1 MRKPANP
8 FIVSGYHSP
17 GYFCNREEEVAWLRE
32 QITNERN
39 CVLYSWRRIGKTALI
54 RHFFYQIERD
64 KYADGVFVDLLGTSG
79 LTEAKRRIALAI
91 LNRFGELEKGL
102 GSTIKK
108 LIGSIGATIGFDP
121 LSGTP
126 QITFGVGHS
135 QLANTSLEAMGGFL
149 AERKRPVIICMDEFQ
164 QVTGYHEENVEATFR
179 TWMQEFPMIRFIFCG
194 SHRHMMISMF
204 SDESRP
210 FYRST
215 QIYGLEPLSQDVYAR
230 FIQLHF
236 RKHEKQIVQ
245 EQLDQIFSWTRMQ
258 TYYVQLVCNKLF
270 GRTDQVRSS
279 HIEEVLAEIIQ
290 QEIPLFSSYQQLLTA
305 FQWKL
310 LLAIAR
316 AETVENPLSQ
326 NFLEEY
332 GLGAASSV
340 SSALQAL
347 ARKEFVIHHAGKYTL
362 HDTLLMRW
370 IQSLP
375 L

>member
-1 MRKPANP
+1 MRNPANP

-17 GYFCNREEEVAWLRE
+17 TYFCNRNEEVAWLRE
-32 QITNERN
+32 QIDNERN
-39 CVLYSWRRIGKTALI
+39 CVLYSWRRMGKTALI
-54 RHFFYQIERD
+54 RHFFHKLE
-64 KYADGVFVDLLGTSG
+64 KEKHADGVFVDLLGTTG
-79 LTEAKRRIALAI
+79 LTEANRRIALAI
-91 LNRFGELEKGL
+91 LNRFGELDKGI
-102 GSTIKK
+102 GPAIKK

-126 QITFGVGHS
+126 QISFGVGRS
-135 QLANTSLEAMGGFL
+135 NMISTSLEAIGGFL
-149 AERKRPVIICMDEFQ
+149 ADRKRPVIICMDEFQ
-164 QVTGYHEENVEATFR
+164 QVTGYQEENAEAMFR
-179 TWMQEFPMIRFIFCG
+179 NWMQEFPLIRFIFCG

-215 QIYGLEPLSQDVYAR
+215 QIRGLDPLPQDTYTR
-230 FIQLHF
+230 FIELHF
-236 RKHEKQIVQ
+236 RKHKKQIDRD
-245 EQLDQIFSWTRMQ
+245 QLDEIFTWTRMQ
-258 TYYVQLVCNKLF
+258 TYYVQLFCNKLF
-270 GRTDQVRSS
+270 GRTDRVLSS
-279 HIEEVLAEIIQ
+279 QIQEVITEIIQ

-310 LLAIAR
+310 LMAIAR
-316 AETVENPLSQ
+316 AETVENPLAQ
-326 NFLEEY
+326 NFLKEY

-347 ARKEFVIHHAGKYTL
+347 TRKEFVIQYAGKYTL

-370 IQSLP
+370 IQGLP